1 MSQEQ
6 QVFGW
11 ESVIGQNQL
20 TDNLQNALK
29 FNKISHAYMIQ
40 GEKLSGKRMI
50 ADIFARALQCESEG
64 ERPCNQCRSCKQAM
78 NGNHPDII
86 YVEHDKPNVISVDN
100 IRTQINGDIAIKP
113 YSGPHKIYIMDEA
126 EKMNKA
132 AQNAL
137 LKTIEEPPHY
147 AIIFLLTTN
156 AAGFLPTILSRCVT
170 LELKPISA
178 DIIRKELMEHHNM
191 PDYQADVCAQFAQG
205 NLGKAIK
212 LASSEEFNEMKSHM
226 TSLMRRMEKMDV
238 FGISQAVKELE
249 EYKPK
254 IGDYLDLMNIWF
266 RDVLLYKATG
276 DERKITFQ
284 DEKMIIKRQASECS
298 YHGLNTIIQAE
309 NTARRRIA
317 CNGNY
322 NLAVELMLLSIKENI
337 A

>member
-1 MSQEQ
+1 MKFADIKGQEDIK
-6 QVFGW
+6 
-11 ESVIGQNQL
+11 EH
-20 TDNLQNALK
+20 LQNAIALGK
-29 FNKISHAYMIQ
+29 TSHAYIIS
-40 GEKLSGKRMI
+40 GEKDAGKMML
-50 ADIFARALQCESEG
+50 AEAFAQTLLCQDRGKDACG
-64 ERPCNQCRSCKQAM
+64 NCHSCKQCQSH
-78 NGNHPDII
+78 NHPDIR
-86 YVEHDKPNVISVDN
+86 YVSHEKSNTISVED
-100 IRTQINGDIAIKP
+100 IRQQINNDIVIKP
-113 YSGPHKIYIMDEA
+113 YASEYKIYIMDEA

-284 DEKMIIKRQASECS
+284 DEKMIIKRQARECS

>member
-1 MSQEQ
+1 MQE
-6 QVFGW
+6 VEKVLGH
-11 ESVIGQNQL
+11 EEVIRH
-20 TDNLQNALK
+20 LQNAVEK
-29 FNKISHAYMIQ
+29 EQVSHSYIFA
-40 GEKLSGKRMI
+40 GEKGSGKKLL
-50 ADIFARALQCESEG
+50 AKLFAMTLQCEEHKK
-64 ERPCNQCRSCKQAM
+64 EPCMHCSSCRKAM
-78 NGNHPDII
+78 SRNHPDII
-86 YVEHDKPNVISVDN
+86 YVEHVKPTSIGIEE
-100 IRTQINGDIAIKP
+100 IREQLVSDVEIKP
-113 YSGPHKIYIMDEA
+113 YTGPYKIYIVDEA
-126 EKMNKA
+126 EKMTIQ

-137 LKTIEEPPHY
+137 LKTIEEPPAY
-147 AIIFLLTTN
+147 AVILLLANNNT
-156 AAGFLPTILSRCVT
+156 GLLPTITSRCVT
-170 LELKPISA
+170 LNFKPVR
-178 DIIRKELMEHHNM
+178 DEVIRKYLMEELHV

>member
-1 MSQEQ
+1 MKFADIRGQ
-6 QVFGW
+6 QD
-11 ESVIGQNQL
+11 IKAH
-20 TDNLQNALK
+20 LQNAIARQK
-29 FNKISHAYMIQ
+29 VSHAYIIS
-40 GEKLSGKRMI
+40 GEKDSGKMMLAEAFAATLMCEAHG
-50 ADIFARALQCESEG
+50 ADACG
-64 ERPCNQCRSCKQAM
+64 ECHSCKQAW
-78 NGNHPDII
+78 NHNQPDIR
-86 YVEHDKPNVISVDN
+86 YVTHEKPNTISVED
-100 IRTQINGDIAIKP
+100 IRQQINNDIVIKP
-113 YSGPHKIYIMDEA
+113 YASDYKIYIVDEA

-137 LKTIEEPPHY
+137 LKTIEEPPSY
-147 AIIFLLTTN
+147 GILLLLTTN
-156 AAGFLPTILSRCVT
+156 AAGFLPTIQSRCVT
-170 LELKPISA
+170 LELKPVQG
-178 DIIRKELMEHHNM
+178 DIIKKELMEQQKI
-191 PDYQADVCAQFAQG
+191 PDYQAEVCVAFAQG

-226 TSLMRRMEKMDV
+226 TSLMRRIGTMDLYGV
-238 FGISQAVKELE
+238 SQEVKELE
-249 EYKPK
+249 TYKSQ
-254 IGDYLDLMNIWF
+254 IQDYFDLMNIWF

-276 DERKITFQ
+276 KEENITFQ

>member
-1 MSQEQ
+1 MSEEKIMGFEEILGNEM
-6 QVFGW
+6 VKDHFKKA
-11 ESVIGQNQL
+11 IQNH
-20 TDNLQNALK
+20 
-29 FNKISHAYMIQ
+29 KISHAYILT
-40 GEKLSGKRMI
+40 GEAGMGRKSI
-50 ADIFARALQCESEG
+50 ANAFAMTLLCEKGGSE
-64 ERPCNQCRSCKQAM
+64 PCMMCHSCKQVM
-78 NGNHPDII
+78 SGNHPDLI
-86 YVEHDKPNVISVDN
+86 YVTHEKPGSIGVDDV
-100 IRTQINGDIAIKP
+100 REQINDTIMIRP
-113 YSGPHKIYIMDEA
+113 YSSYYKIYIVDEA
-126 EKMNKA
+126 EKMTVQ

>member
-1 MSQEQ
+1 MEDIRKQ
-6 QVFGW
+6 
-11 ESVIGQNQL
+11 
-20 TDNLQNALK
+20 
-29 FNKISHAYMIQ
+29 FNN
-40 GEKLSGKRMI
+40 
-50 ADIFARALQCESEG
+50 DI
-64 ERPCNQCRSCKQAM
+64 
-78 NGNHPDII
+78 
-86 YVEHDKPNVISVDN
+86 V
-100 IRTQINGDIAIKP
+100 IKP
-113 YSGPHKIYIMDEA
+113 YARKYKVYMRDEA